1 MPHVFP
7 LWLVAHAS
15 CFPVVAGSPCL
26 HRIALV
32 NRHYAHDPPA
42 ALLMFSTPPTCFLM
56 VRFSQPSAL
65 TQTSTS
71 DFKDCANNPG
81 KTAYRCTFYTSH
93 PKVNMHA
100 QWLIY
105 ASSSVLTYGKGSAI
119 TSSVSFSA
127 PVPLPNRTYLRA
139 VPLPSTG
146 HRGPCPS
153 CPMASTLE
161 A

>member
-105 ASSSVLTYGKGSAI
+105 ASSSVLTVKDQQSLHRFPSQRKCPCPIVSAALALAI
-119 TSSVSFSA
+119 KR
-127 PVPLPNRTYLRA
+127 PHRPLPI
-139 VPLPSTG
+139 LPHG
-146 HRGPCPS
+146 INP
-153 CPMASTLE
+153 
-161 A
+161 

>member
-1 MPHVFP
+1 MT
-7 LWLVAHAS
+7 
-15 CFPVVAGSPCL
+15 
-26 HRIALV
+26 
-32 NRHYAHDPPA
+32 PPA

-105 ASSSVLTYGKGSAI
+105 ASSSVLTVKDQQSLHRFPSQRQCPCPILSAALALAI
-119 TSSVSFSA
+119 NR
-127 PVPLPNRTYLRA
+127 PPRPLPIFCGPWHQPLKHKQTYKKTH
-139 VPLPSTG
+139 VSHSPHPIGPSDRVTKV
-146 HRGPCPS
+146 S
-153 CPMASTLE
+153 AADL
-161 A
+161 